1 MILSKPTGII
11 MGPVTYLLGIVFNAI
26 YNVFFNMG
34 VHSIALSIVVFTVIV
49 RLLMFPLNLQTTRS
63 SKVQQFLKPEFDKI
77 NKKYKGKQEQADLLA
92 KQRETQELQQKYGL
106 KMSTGCLVS
115 LLQFPIFIGL
125 YNVIQNIPTY
135 VSKINALYTPIS
147 DAIYEA
153 TNGHDIL
160 VNFAESNSDVIKRLT
175 FKVAEIGDFT
185 ATADV
190 ATVKDRI
197 IDIIYRCNDGLLTKL
212 SEVFNESSPSV
223 VQAISDNRDKIAE
236 VNHFLL
242 GINLAEAP
250 GFKLSPAIVIPIL
263 ATGFQL
269 LSMMI
274 VPNTPTGDPQQD
286 AQMQTMKRMMYITP
300 IIFFTVTV
308 NAPAGLG
315 LYWATSSLISCLIT
329 FFTNVYY
336 NHIDM
341 EKLVEKMRVKAEA
354 KNAKRKASGKKSFYE
369 RMMEGAYGNA
379 AEAEESRET
388 NKGYGKI
395 ANMNL
400 KNMESPVAEES
411 EEASDIASE
420 ATEAAEEVSKNVENT
435 FSSNKK
441 QPRKGSLA
449 DKVNAVN
456 RFNNSGDK

>member
-11 MGPVTYLLGIVFNAI
+11 MGPVTKLLGIVFSAI

-34 VHSIALSIVVFTVIV
+34 VHSIALSIIVFTVLV
-49 RLLMFPLNLQTTRS
+49 RLLMFPLNLQTTKS

-77 NKKYKGKQEQADLLA
+77 NKKYKGKQEQQDLIA

-135 VSKINALYTPIS
+135 VSRINVLYTPIS
-147 DAIYEA
+147 DAIYKA
-153 TNGHDIL
+153 NNGHDIL
-160 VNFAESNSDVIKRLT
+160 VNFAESNNDVIKRLT

-197 IDIIYRCNDGLLTKL
+197 IDIIYRCNNSLLTKL
-212 SEVFNESSPSV
+212 SEVFSSSPEV
-223 VQAISDNRDKIAE
+223 VNAIADNQEKIAQ
-236 VNHFLL
+236 VNNFVF

-250 GFKLSPAIVIPIL
+250 GLKFTPAIIIPIL
-263 ATGFQL
+263 ASVFQL
-269 LSMMI
+269 LSMTL

-286 AQMQTMKRMMYITP
+286 AQMQTMKRTMYIMP

-315 LYWATSSLISCLIT
+315 LYYLVTSVISCLIT
-329 FFTNVYY
+329 ILTNVYY
-336 NHIDM
+336 NHVDM

-354 KNAKRKASGKKSFYE
+354 KNAKRKASGKKTFYE

-400 KNMESPVAEES
+400 RNMESPVADTADDNSITAEDIS
-411 EEASDIASE
+411 EK
-420 ATEAAEEVSKNVENT
+420 AEKTV
-435 FSSNKK
+435 SSNKK

-449 DKVNAVN
+449 DKVNAVS
-456 RFNNSGDK
+456 RFNDTGVK